1 MSELRWHPILAEW
14 VAVAANRQDRPQMPK
29 DYCPFDPGSGKV
41 PDHYDVHLY
50 PNDFPAFSPD
60 YEPFD
65 ESHAGDL
72 FGTTGARGA
81 CDVVI
86 YHPDHNMPPSQLSTE
101 HWRKVIDLWTS
112 RSVELWAN
120 PDIALVYIFEN
131 TGVAIGVTMPHPHG
145 QIYSFPFI
153 PPYVERELGA
163 AQGYFGERGECVYCN
178 VLEGEKAD
186 GRRIVEENEH
196 FTAFVPF
203 AARFPSEIQIYAR
216 RHVSKLANLSDA
228 EKTGLAHLMNVVRRK
243 YDALYKMPMPLMMV
257 VRQEPVRGEH
267 PYFHFHIEFFP
278 IQRSATKLKYL
289 AGVETGAGTFLAD
302 TVPEMRA
309 AELRDVKI

>member
-1 MSELRWHPILAEW
+1 MSELRWHPILSEW

-41 PDHYDVHLY
+41 PEQYDVFLY
-50 PNDFPAFSPD
+50 PNDFAAFSAED
-60 YEPFD
+60 DPFD
-65 ESHAGDL
+65 ASQSGDL

-86 YHPDHNMPPSQLSTE
+86 YHPDHNMPPSQLSAE
-101 HWRKVIDLWTS
+101 HWRKVIDLWTK
-112 RSVELWAN
+112 RSEELWAN

-153 PPYVERELGA
+153 PPYVERELKAGSDYFA
-163 AQGYFGERGECVYCN
+163 AGGECMYCN

-203 AARFPSEIQIYAR
+203 AARFPSEMQIYAR
-216 RHVSKLANLSDA
+216 RHVTKLADLSDA
-228 EKTGLAHLMNVVRRK
+228 EKTALAELMRVVRLK
-243 YDALYKMPMPLMMV
+243 YDALYKMQLPLMMV
-257 VRQEPVRGEH
+257 VRQAPVRGEH

-309 AELRDVKI
+309 AELRGVKI

>member
-1 MSELRWHPILAEW
+1 MSELRWHPILSEW

-41 PDHYDVHLY
+41 PEQYDVFLY
-50 PNDFPAFSPD
+50 PNDFAAFSAED
-60 YEPFD
+60 DPFD
-65 ESHAGDL
+65 ASQSGDL

-86 YHPDHNMPPSQLSTE
+86 YHPDHNMPPSQLSAE
-101 HWRKVIDLWTS
+101 HWRKVIDLWTK
-112 RSVELWAN
+112 RSEELWAN

-153 PPYVERELGA
+153 PPYVERELKAGSDYFA
-163 AQGYFGERGECVYCN
+163 AGGECVYCN

-203 AARFPSEIQIYAR
+203 AARFPSEMQIYAR
-216 RHVSKLANLSDA
+216 RHVTKLADLSDA
-228 EKTGLAHLMNVVRRK
+228 EKTALAELMRVVRLK
-243 YDALYKMPMPLMMV
+243 YDALYKMQLPLMMV
-257 VRQEPVRGEH
+257 VRQAPVRGEH

>member
-1 MSELRWHPILAEW
+1 MSELRWHPILSEW

-41 PDHYDVHLY
+41 PDHYDVYLY
-50 PNDFPAFSPD
+50 PNDFPAFAPED
-60 YEPFD
+60 EPFD
-65 ESHAGDL
+65 GSHSADL
-72 FGTTGARGA
+72 FGTTGSRGA

-86 YHPDHNMPPSQLSTE
+86 YHSDHNLPASQLSAE
-101 HWRKVIDLWTS
+101 HWRKVVDLWTS
-112 RSVELWAN
+112 RSEELWRTQG
-120 PDIALVYIFEN
+120 IEFVYIFEN

-153 PPYVERELGA
+153 PPYVERELKSA
-163 AQGYFGERGECVYCN
+163 ADYHAGRGECLYCN
-178 VLEGEKAD
+178 LLEGEKAD
-186 GRRIVEENEH
+186 GRRIVSENEH

-203 AARFPSEIQIYAR
+203 AARFPSEMQLYAR
-216 RHVSKLANLSDA
+216 RHAEKLADLTDA
-228 EKTGLAHLMNVVRRK
+228 EKTGLAEMLHIVRTK
-243 YDALYKMPMPLMMV
+243 YDALYKQPMPLMMV
-257 VRQEPVRGEH
+257 VRQAPVRGAH
-267 PYFHFHIEFFP
+267 PEFHFHIEFFP

-309 AELRDVKI
+309 AELRAV

>member
-1 MSELRWHPILAEW
+1 
-14 VAVAANRQDRPQMPK
+14 MPK

-41 PDHYDVHLY
+41 PEQYDVFLY
-50 PNDFPAFSPD
+50 PNDFAAFSAED
-60 YEPFD
+60 DPFD
-65 ESHAGDL
+65 ASQSGDL
-72 FGTTGARGA
+72 FGITGARGA

-86 YHPDHNMPPSQLSTE
+86 YHPDHNMPPSQLSAE
-101 HWRKVIDLWTS
+101 HWRKVIDLWTK
-112 RSVELWAN
+112 RSAELWAN

-131 TGVAIGVTMPHPHG
+131 TGVAIGVTTPHPHG

-153 PPYVERELGA
+153 PPYVERELKAGSD
-163 AQGYFGERGECVYCN
+163 YFAVRGECVYCN

-186 GRRIVEENEH
+186 GRRIVEENQH

-203 AARFPSEIQIYAR
+203 AARFPSELQIYAR
-216 RHVSKLANLSDA
+216 RHVTKLADFSDA
-228 EKTGLAHLMNVVRRK
+228 EKTALAEMMHIVRLK
-243 YDALYKMPMPLMMV
+243 YDALYKMQLPLMMV
-257 VRQEPVRGEH
+257 VRQAPVRGEH

>member
-1 MSELRWHPILAEW
+1 MSELRWHPILSEW

-41 PDHYDVHLY
+41 PDHYDVLLY
-50 PNDFPAFSPD
+50 PNDFPAFSPE

-65 ESHAGDL
+65 ASHAGDL
-72 FGTTGARGA
+72 FGVTGARGA

-86 YHPDHNMPPSQLSTE
+86 YSPDHNMLPSQLSPE
-101 HWRKVIDLWTS
+101 QWRKIVDLWTS
-112 RSVELWAN
+112 RSEELWRN

-153 PPYVERELGA
+153 PPYVERELKSA
-163 AQGYFGERGECVYCN
+163 ADYYESRKECVYCN

-186 GRRIVEENEH
+186 GRRMVSENEH
-196 FTAFVPF
+196 FSAFVPF
-203 AARFPSEIQIYAR
+203 AARFPLEVQIYAR
-216 RHVSKLANLSDA
+216 RHAPKLADLSDA
-228 EKTGLAHLMNVVRRK
+228 EKTGLAQLLHIVRRK
-243 YDALYKMPMPLMMV
+243 YDALYKMQLPLMMV
-257 VRQEPVRGEH
+257 VRQAPVRGEH
-267 PYFHFHIEFFP
+267 PEFHFHIEFFP

-302 TVPEMRA
+302 TVPEARA
-309 AELRDVKI
+309 AELRDVSV

>member
-1 MSELRWHPILAEW
+1 MSELRWHPILSEW

-41 PDHYDVHLY
+41 PDHYDVLLY
-50 PNDFPAFSPD
+50 PNDFPAFSPE
-60 YEPFD
+60 YKPFD
-65 ESHAGDL
+65 ASHAGDL
-72 FGTTGARGA
+72 FGVTGARGA

-86 YHPDHNMPPSQLSTE
+86 YSPDHNMLPSQLSAE
-101 HWRKVIDLWTS
+101 QWRKVVDLWTS
-112 RSVELWAN
+112 RSEELWRN

-153 PPYVERELGA
+153 PPYVEQELKSAADYYGA
-163 AQGYFGERGECVYCN
+163 RKECVYCN

-186 GRRIVEENEH
+186 GRRMVSENEH
-196 FTAFVPF
+196 FSAFVPF
-203 AARFPSEIQIYAR
+203 AARFPLEIQIYAR
-216 RHVSKLANLSDA
+216 RHAPKLADLSDE
-228 EKTGLAHLMNVVRRK
+228 EKTGLAQLLHIVRRK
-243 YDALYKMPMPLMMV
+243 YDALYKMQLPLMMV
-257 VRQEPVRGEH
+257 VRQSPVRGEH
-267 PYFHFHIEFFP
+267 PEFHFHIEFFP

-302 TVPEMRA
+302 TVPEARA
-309 AELRDVKI
+309 AELRDVSV

>member
-1 MSELRWHPILAEW
+1 MSELRWHPILSEW

-41 PDHYDVHLY
+41 PEQYDVFLY
-50 PNDFPAFSPD
+50 PNDFAAFSAED
-60 YEPFD
+60 DPFD
-65 ESHAGDL
+65 ASQSGDL

-86 YHPDHNMPPSQLSTE
+86 YHPDHNMPPSQLSAE
-101 HWRKVIDLWTS
+101 HWRKVIDLWTK
-112 RSVELWAN
+112 RSEELWAN

-153 PPYVERELGA
+153 PPYVERELKAGSDYFA
-163 AQGYFGERGECVYCN
+163 AGGECVYCN

-203 AARFPSEIQIYAR
+203 AARFPSEMQIYAR
-216 RHVSKLANLSDA
+216 RHVTKLADLSDA
-228 EKTGLAHLMNVVRRK
+228 EKTALAELMRVVRLK
-243 YDALYKMPMPLMMV
+243 YDALYKMQLPLMMV
-257 VRQEPVRGEH
+257 VRQAPVRGEH

-309 AELRDVKI
+309 AELRGVKI

>member
-1 MSELRWHPILAEW
+1 
-14 VAVAANRQDRPQMPK
+14 MPK

-41 PDHYDVHLY
+41 PEQYDVFLY
-50 PNDFPAFSPD
+50 PNDFAAFSAED
-60 YEPFD
+60 DPFD
-65 ESHAGDL
+65 ASQSGDL

-86 YHPDHNMPPSQLSTE
+86 YHPDHNMPPSQLSAE
-101 HWRKVIDLWTS
+101 HWRKVIDLWTK
-112 RSVELWAN
+112 RSEELWAN

-153 PPYVERELGA
+153 PPYVERELKAGSDYFA
-163 AQGYFGERGECVYCN
+163 AGGECVYCN

-203 AARFPSEIQIYAR
+203 AARFPSEMQIYAR
-216 RHVSKLANLSDA
+216 RHVTKLADLSDA
-228 EKTGLAHLMNVVRRK
+228 EKTALAELMRVVRLK
-243 YDALYKMPMPLMMV
+243 YDALYKMQLPLMMV
-257 VRQEPVRGEH
+257 VRQAPVRGEH

-309 AELRDVKI
+309 AELRGVKI